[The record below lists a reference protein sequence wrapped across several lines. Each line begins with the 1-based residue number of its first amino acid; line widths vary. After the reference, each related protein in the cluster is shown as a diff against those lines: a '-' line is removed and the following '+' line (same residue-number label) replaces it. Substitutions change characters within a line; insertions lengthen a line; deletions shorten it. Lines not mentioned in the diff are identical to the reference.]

1 MLISCDSRRV
11 SCWRRGRGE
20 QAGYSGLE
28 GSAEERFFRENI
40 WNIIIVSKI
49 ATIWRFQDERDGYIK
64 CMRER

>member
-1 MLISCDSRRV
+1 MSCDSRRV

-20 QAGYSGLE
+20 QGSYKGVG

-49 ATIWRFQDERDGYIK
+49 ATIWMCQA
-64 CMRER
+64 